1 MSARAAKPLTAKDK
15 RRLVRNDLNASVDAI
30 SRVRSNKFT
39 CAVNARV
46 VITAISKLQ
55 FFFSKNSSS
64 EDAILKPLLEDV
76 KSFLGEFNQ
85 GNFSAEFCIIW
96 KLAGK
101 PMSLIV
107 LQ

>member
-1 MSARAAKPLTAKDK
+1 MSTRAAKPLKAKDK
-15 RRLVRNDLNASVDAI
+15 RRLVRNDLNASIDAI
-30 SRVRSNKFT
+30 SSVRSNTFT

-46 VITAISKLQ
+46 VINAISNLQ

-96 KLAGK
+96 KLAGR
-101 PMSLIV
+101 PMTLIV